1 MNGIYLT
8 AGELD
13 ALHGCGPLG
22 IAVYVHLRAWMDL
35 RTAMVGASRPIS
47 RAMILAYVETH
58 VPRGAGTETVKST
71 VKELRTALD
80 RLMRAGLLVRR
91 GNDDALVFRLPLAQT
106 LSHDQNKQGRVRAGC
121 VGREPGQPEGRE
133 PGREPDRL
141 NASTGAGFEASSD
154 YEQGQPEGREPGLEL
169 ERGETAIP
177 GLHQRSELTPST
189 PQAASTAEPGLAV
202 DPQVAGAIAAF
213 WSAKK
218 VGGDQPEEQ
227 VTRRAT
233 AMAVLLRTEHIQAQA
248 MNPTLL
254 GWAEQG
260 IRDDQL
266 RAAVAMAR
274 QRREAEGSQQPVN
287 VGYLNACLQ
296 SVLRPPKPKADAW
309 WLSVGAMEAKARELG
324 IAGARPGE
332 EMDAFKA
339 RITEALRR
347 QQAGATA

>member
-1 MNGIYLT
+1 VNGIYLT

-133 PGREPDRL
+133 PG
-141 NASTGAGFEASSD
+141 
-154 YEQGQPEGREPGLEL
+154 LEL

-218 VGGDQPEEQ
+218 VGSDQPEEQ